1 MLIYIIFAFFIFN
14 LIYNYRKWVIIIIAL
29 CSWLMQF
36 QMLNQTLFTFLL
48 ISLSLLFPIKEKI
61 RFKDL
66 KKFPLKWGCYAII
79 ISLLITNFSV
89 DSSYR
94 HTPIMLYYIILNYIS
109 LFIFWYIYKQAPQY
123 TAKLFLK
130 TSLTF
135 GLFLGLYCI
144 FEGITRT
151 NPIIELMNSL
161 ELYNSKFYDEVRFGI
176 KRVQGVFSIY
186 TTVAGVSLNLLALAF
201 AYKYRNNT
209 IKTKILIA
217 LFFIML
223 LFSGMR
229 STILCMIVCIL
240 SFIRKKDFKP
250 QYLIPFIFLGIIILM
265 VFQDYFYNYI
275 DSFINTDKV
284 NGSTEDLRIT
294 QFEMAFLGLQQ
305 SPIWGN
311 GIGYTFTDLIYLYPE
326 LRGADSIWM
335 TYMIELG
342 IVGVIAYIIFFGSCL
357 RFTYKLN
364 KKLCF
369 YVFGVILSQSIASV
383 TSLPIVYIFIY
394 TLVINEIL
402 KYNPRSQTKSIKSK

>member
-1 MLIYIIFAFFIFN
+1 MITYIIFLFFLIN
-14 LIYNYRKWVIIIIAL
+14 LIRNYKKWVIITIAL
-29 CSWLMQF
+29 CSWLLQF
-36 QMLNQTLFTFLL
+36 QMLNQNIFIFLL
-48 ISLSLLFPIKEKI
+48 ITIFLLFPIKEK
-61 RFKDL
+61 FNVQDL
-66 KKFPLKWGCYAII
+66 KNFPLNLGCCAIT
-79 ISLLITNFSV
+79 ISLIITNFSV

-94 HTPIMLYYIILNYIS
+94 HTPIMLYFIILNYGS
-109 LFIFWYIYKQAPQY
+109 LFIFWHIYKQRPQY
-123 TAKLFLK
+123 TAKIFTKTTLIFGFLL
-130 TSLTF
+130 SI
-135 GLFLGLYCI
+135 YCI
-144 FEGITRT
+144 FEGITKM
-151 NPIIELMNSL
+151 NPYIDLMNRL
-161 ELYNSKFYDEVRFGI
+161 ELYDSKFYDEVRFGI

-335 TYMIELG
+335 SCMIELG
-342 IVGVIAYIIFFGSCL
+342 IIGITAYIIFFSSFL
-357 RFTYKLN
+357 KYTYKLN
-364 KKLCF
+364 KKLLF
-369 YVFGVILSQSIASV
+369 YALGVILSQSIASV
-383 TSLPIVYIFIY
+383 TSLPIVFVFIY
-394 TLVINEIL
+394 TLVINELL
-402 KYNPRSQTKSIKSK
+402 KTKNPKKHFIE